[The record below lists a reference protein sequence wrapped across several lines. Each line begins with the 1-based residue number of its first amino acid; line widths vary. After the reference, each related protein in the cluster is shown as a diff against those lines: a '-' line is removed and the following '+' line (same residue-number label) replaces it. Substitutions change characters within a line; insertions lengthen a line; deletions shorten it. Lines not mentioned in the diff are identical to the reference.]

1 MIILESASLADT
13 QRIGECLGQRLGRGD
28 VLGLIGPLGAGKTAL
43 VQGIA
48 AGAGVPDRRQ
58 VNSPTFVIVNEYEAR
73 GGGGEDGGCRGGLRI
88 FHIDAYRLRGGEDL
102 AALGFEEMVERGAV
116 VIEWADKV
124 LDLVP
129 EDAVVIEIEPTGPS
143 ERRLT
148 SQVGVSGRLLVD
160 ALREARRELE
170 AGREGR

>member
-1 MIILESASLADT
+1 MINLVSNSVEDTLA
-13 QRIGECLGQRLGRGD
+13 IGRAIGSVLSSGD
-28 VLGLIGPLGAGKTAL
+28 VVGLVGPLGAGKTHL
-43 VQGIA
+43 VKGLA
-48 AGAGVPDRRQ
+48 AGLGVSDARQ

-73 GGGGEDGGCRGGLRI
+73 GGGGEGGGDRGGLRI

-124 LDLVP
+124 LDLMP
-129 EDAVVIEIEPTGPS
+129 EDAVVIEMEPTGPS

-148 SQVGVSGRLLVD
+148 SQVGVSGRSLVE

-170 AGREGR
+170 AARERR